1 MKPKMTGWLAWGL
14 FGVISSAA
22 ILQLGI
28 NLVERGANA
37 TGFELAQAVSWV
49 AVPVVFSLV
58 GALILSRQ
66 PRNPIGWL
74 LMCPAIVM
82 VIPVESYLSQFPI
95 APARP
100 GFLLLLALWY
110 GQWSW
115 LLLIFPILF
124 IPLLFP
130 TGRPPSPRW
139 RWLIVAG
146 VAMCAFLFFGATFV
160 TELGP
165 ISGEFAEAW
174 TVPNPIG
181 FLRSDAFPIVP
192 WLISLGIITIMGT
205 VSLFVRYRRAAT
217 VERQQIKWLLF
228 ACGLFAILYVSP
240 SFSREEHSHFSDV
253 MNALLFLLA
262 MPMIPLA
269 IGIAIL
275 RYRLWDID
283 VIIRKT
289 LVYGALTA
297 TLGLVFFGGVTLLQ
311 GVVGRLTGTE
321 DSPVAI
327 VISTLLIAVLFSPL
341 RRRIQD
347 FIDRRFYRRKYNAE
361 QALEEFAETA
371 RNETDLEALTDKLVE
386 VVSQTMQPEQTSVW
400 LARSKLASVQRASGG
415 ESK

>member
-181 FLRSDAFPIVP
+181 FLRPDVYTFPIVP
-192 WLISLGIITIMGT
+192 WFISLGIITILCT
-205 VSLFVRYRRAAT
+205 ASLFVRYRRAAA

-228 ACGLFAILYVSP
+228 ACGLFAAIYVSG
-240 SFSREEHSHFSDV
+240 SFRTEEYNRFNEVVD
-253 MNALLFLLA
+253 ALLFLLA
-262 MPMIPLA
+262 MPMIPVA

-297 TLGLVFFGGVTLLQ
+297 TLALVFFGGVTLLQ
-311 GVVGRLTGTE
+311 QVVGRLTGTE
-321 DSPVAI
+321 DSPIAI
-327 VISTLLIAVLFSPL
+327 VLSTLGIAALFSPL

-347 FIDRRFYRRKYNAE
+347 FIDRRFYRQKYNAE
-361 QALEEFAETA
+361 QALADFAATA
-371 RNETDLEALTDKLVE
+371 RNETDLEALSGKLVE
-386 VVSQTMQPEQTSVW
+386 VVQETMQPERLGLW
-400 LARSKLASVQRASGG
+400 LKHT
-415 ESK
+415 KNMK